1 VQSFRSISSLAAL
14 AVTLALPA
22 LAAAQ
27 SITIYEHIQFGGK
40 SVTITSPT
48 SQLDSFWNDQ
58 VSSLQITGVWELCK
72 KKDFRDC
79 RVFDAEA
86 TDLRQ
91 VGVGWNDE
99 VTSLRPLAEQP
110 AAPLSSSAPAA
121 AGVPVDAAAV
131 PRTAPSTAEAETAA
145 GAPAASTSAPA
156 PSAPAPAASASASA
170 PAATNAPNPR
180 AAAFAGKPAAV
191 KGYLEYRKGD
201 ELIVEGQRLVSGKKT
216 KFSGSGEVKS
226 LSSVPLGYMVEAS
239 GVRRADG
246 AIEIARIDAKPNG
259 QQLYE
264 SDVKQATDQLE
275 ATWRAQGQMLTA
287 AGDGGVASMGKMLDS
302 GPEYDRARGIVDRVL
317 PAYIPADSVR
327 VYVVDNPEWNA
338 MAMGNYSI
346 YVFTGIMTDL
356 DDDELALV
364 IGHEIAHASHEHSR
378 KQAKRG
384 MLTNIAAVGAGV
396 LIGSELDGGEAYA
409 ASILTT
415 LGVAAFANGYSR
427 DQEDQADRVGM
438 RYAYEGGYD
447 VSKGPA
453 LWKKF
458 ADKYGEAGKAQ
469 NILFGDHSR
478 SSVRATALDQEIA
491 LNYSVPAQ

>member
-1 VQSFRSISSLAAL
+1 MTLPAASSGTRSLSSIGSFPPTAG
-14 AVTLALPA
+14 AVVVLSLALPA
-22 LAAAQ
+22 VAGAQ
-27 SITIYEHIQFGGK
+27 SITIFEHIQFGGK
-40 SVTITSPT
+40 SVTITAAT
-48 SQLDSFWNDQ
+48 GALDSFWNDK
-58 VSSLQITGVWELCK
+58 VSSLQITGGTWELCK

-86 TDLRQ
+86 ADLRA

-99 VTSLRPLAEQP
+99 VSSLRPLKAEHA
-110 AAPLSSSAPAA
+110 AAPHS
-121 AGVPVDAAAV
+121 
-131 PRTAPSTAEAETAA
+131 STASAA
-145 GAPAASTSAPA
+145 
-156 PSAPAPAASASASA
+156 ASA
-170 PAATNAPNPR
+170 PAADNAPAPVAAAATSATAPAAPPASNPR

-191 KGYLEYRKGD
+191 KGYLEYRRAG
-201 ELIVEGQRLVSGKKT
+201 ELIVEGQRLIPGKKT

-239 GVRRADG
+239 GVRRHDG

-259 QQLYE
+259 QQMYE

-275 ATWRAQGQMLTA
+275 ATWRAQGAMLTA
-287 AGDGGVASMGKMLDS
+287 AADGKVASMGKMLDS
-302 GPEYDRARGIVDRVL
+302 GPEYDRARGIVDRLL
-317 PAYIPADSVR
+317 PSYIPPDGVR

-346 YVFTGIMTDL
+346 YVFSGIMADL

-364 IGHEIAHASHEHSR
+364 IGHEVAHASHEHSR

-384 MLTNIAAVGAGV
+384 MLTGLAAAASQV
-396 LIGSELDGGEAYA
+396 LIGTQLEGGEAYA
-409 ASILTT
+409 ASILAG
-415 LGVAAFANGYSR
+415 LGATAFSNGYSR

-447 VSKGPA
+447 VSKGPG

-458 ADKYGEAGKAQ
+458 ADKYGEAGKTQ

-478 SSVRATALDQEIA
+478 SSVRAAALDQEIA
-491 LNYSVPAQ
+491 LNYAAQ